1 MSIHYLETHSL
12 DPYYNLAFE
21 ETVLKSRR
29 QGNYLLL
36 WQNDN
41 TIVVGQNQNTV
52 AEINRLFVEENEINV
67 VRRTT
72 GGGAVYHDLGNLN
85 YSFITDVIDLEN
97 MTIEELTRPIVK
109 ALTAMGLDAK
119 TSGRNDIIVSDKK
132 VSGIAQRFDGNRFL
146 HHGTL
151 LFDANLSMLAKAL
164 KPDPLKF
171 QSKAVQS
178 VRSRVGN
185 IKEMLIST
193 MDMTG
198 FWDTLLQ
205 ELSKEGLIREQL
217 TEQELKNVEELR
229 QTKYATWEW
238 NYGHSP
244 AYDFVNRRKWNG
256 GLLEV
261 HVSIKKGFIEKISFC
276 GDFLSLCKLDEIED
290 GLIGCRFQNKAV
302 ANTLKKYPLKQ
313 YFGSINES
321 EILMTIFN
329 HSAGVN

>member
-119 TSGRNDIIVSDKK
+119 TSGRNDILVSDKK
-132 VSGIAQRFDGNRFL
+132 VSGIAQRLDGNRVL

-151 LFDANLSMLAKAL
+151 LRCYLSIAKL
-164 KPDPLKF
+164 
-171 QSKAVQS
+171 
-178 VRSRVGN
+178 
-185 IKEMLIST
+185 
-193 MDMTG
+193 
-198 FWDTLLQ
+198 
-205 ELSKEGLIREQL
+205 
-217 TEQELKNVEELR
+217 
-229 QTKYATWEW
+229 
-238 NYGHSP
+238 
-244 AYDFVNRRKWNG
+244 
-256 GLLEV
+256 
-261 HVSIKKGFIEKISFC
+261 
-276 GDFLSLCKLDEIED
+276 
-290 GLIGCRFQNKAV
+290 
-302 ANTLKKYPLKQ
+302 
-313 YFGSINES
+313 
-321 EILMTIFN
+321 
-329 HSAGVN
+329 